1 MKGKSDSD
9 NIPFL
14 GLYHILRGWISAE
27 DGAVYN
33 IMLITH
39 LSCRNRMQKPKKA
52 LDSSFIIALKL
63 SACYHSTKNPHKC

>member
-9 NIPFL
+9 NIQFL

-39 LSCRNRMQKPKKA
+39 LSC
-52 LDSSFIIALKL
+52 
-63 SACYHSTKNPHKC
+63 